1 MSDWGQGAK
10 NNNIGWGQGAVN
22 NGISWGSVHAN
33 SWAGD
38 TDIVGIDPNQAIIDT
53 FKARVSADS
62 GTFEAESCLLTFLTE
77 IN

>member
-1 MSDWGQGAK
+1 MSDWGQGSK

-22 NGISWGSVHAN
+22 NSISWGAIHSE
-33 SWAGD
+33 SWSGD
-38 TDIVGIDPNQAIIDT
+38 TDIVGVDPNQAIIND

>member
-10 NNNIGWGQGAVN
+10 NNNIGWGQGAIN
-22 NGISWGSVHAN
+22 NNISWGAVHSD

-38 TDIVGIDPNQAIIDT
+38 TDILGDHNQVIIND
-53 FKARVSADS
+53 FKARVLADG
-62 GTFEAESCLLTFLTE
+62 GTFEAESCLLTFLNE

>member
-22 NGISWGSVHAN
+22 NDISWGSVHAN
-33 SWAGD
+33 SWSGD
-38 TDIVGIDPNQAIIDT
+38 TDIVGLDPNQAIIDA
-53 FKARVSADS
+53 FKARVLADS
-62 GTFEAESCLLTFLTE
+62 GTFEAESCLLTFLTQ

>member
-1 MSDWGQGAK
+1 MSDWGQGSK

-22 NGISWGSVHAN
+22 NNISWGSVHSK
-33 SWAGD
+33 SWSGD
-38 TDIVGIDPNQAIIDT
+38 TDIVGIDPNQVIIDA

-62 GTFEAESCLLTFLTE
+62 GTFEAESCLLTFLNE

>member
-22 NGISWGSVHAN
+22 NDISWGSVHAN
-33 SWAGD
+33 SWSGD
-38 TDIVGIDPNQAIIDT
+38 TDIVGLDPAQAIIDA
-53 FKARVSADS
+53 FKTRVLADS
-62 GTFEAESCLLTFLTE
+62 GTFEAESCLLTFLTQ